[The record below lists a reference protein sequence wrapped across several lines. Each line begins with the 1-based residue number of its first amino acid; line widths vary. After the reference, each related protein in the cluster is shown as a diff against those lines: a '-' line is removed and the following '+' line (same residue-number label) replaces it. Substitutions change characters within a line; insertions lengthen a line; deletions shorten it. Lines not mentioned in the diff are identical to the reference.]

1 MMPSDRHPSDDEFPL
16 PQYERNRGEILLN
29 LSHYNLSYLNLIYQL
44 FDGDLAMVIVL
55 GEISHHNTSDHFNP
69 HALENPRV
77 REIQHERDDW
87 RGLEGCNALSISHA
101 TGIPRET
108 VRRKI
113 AELKRRGWLADDGG
127 KGLYLTAACVK
138 HFTESS
144 SRDQL
149 RLFLRASRAIE
160 RLLQSPADSGDSGSE
175 SPEARRSPRKRKGG
189 SRS

>member
-1 MMPSDRHPSDDEFPL
+1 MMKSDHQPSDEEFPL
-16 PQYERNRGEILLN
+16 QQYERNRGEILLN

-55 GEISHHNTSDHFNP
+55 GEISHHNTSEHFNP

-77 REIQHERDDW
+77 REIQEEREDW

-113 AELKRRGWLADDGG
+113 TELKRRGWLADDGG

-138 HFTESS
+138 HFTENS

-149 RLFLRASRAIE
+149 KLFLRASRAIE
-160 RLLQSPADSGDSGSE
+160 RLLRPPAGSSGTDSSDG
-175 SPEARRSPRKRKGG
+175 RRAPRKRKVG
-189 SRS
+189 SKS

>member
-1 MMPSDRHPSDDEFPL
+1 MKSALHPPDDEFPL
-16 PQYERNRGEILLN
+16 QQYERNRGEILLN

-55 GEISHHNTSDHFNP
+55 GEISHHNTSEHFNP
-69 HALENPRV
+69 HALANPRV
-77 REIQHERDDW
+77 REIQDEREDW

-113 AELKRRGWLADDGG
+113 TELKRRGWLADDGG

-144 SRDQL
+144 SREQL
-149 RLFLRASRAIE
+149 KLFLRASRAIE
-160 RLLQSPADSGDSGSE
+160 RLLLPPEASGRGEAD
-175 SPEARRSPRKRKGG
+175 SPEAHQTPRKRKGG
-189 SRS
+189 SKS

>member
-1 MMPSDRHPSDDEFPL
+1 MMKSDRHPSDEEFPL
-16 PQYERNRGEILLN
+16 QQYERNRGEILLN
-29 LSHYNLSYLNLIYQL
+29 LSHYNLYYLNLIYQL

-77 REIQHERDDW
+77 RELQDEREDW

-160 RLLQSPADSGDSGSE
+160 RLLQPPADSGADPS
-175 SPEARRSPRKRKGG
+175 EARRTPRKRKGG
-189 SRS
+189 SKP

>member
-1 MMPSDRHPSDDEFPL
+1 MMKSDRQPSDDAFPL
-16 PQYERNRGEILLN
+16 QQYERNRGEILLN

-55 GEISHHNTSDHFNP
+55 GEISHHNMSDHFNP

-77 REIQHERDDW
+77 KEIEHQREDW

-113 AELKRRGWLADDGG
+113 NELKRRGWLAEDGG

-149 RLFLRASRAIE
+149 ELFLRASRAIE
-160 RLLQSPADSGDSGSE
+160 RLLQPPAVSGSD
-175 SPEARRSPRKRKGG
+175 SSEARRSPRKRKSGR
-189 SRS
+189 RS

>member
-1 MMPSDRHPSDDEFPL
+1 MMKSDRHPSDDEFPL
-16 PQYERNRGEILLN
+16 QQYERNRGEILLN

-55 GEISHHNTSDHFNP
+55 GEISHHNMSDHFNP

-77 REIQHERDDW
+77 NDIHDW

-113 AELKRRGWLADDGG
+113 TELKRRGWLADDGG
-127 KGLYLTAACVK
+127 KGLYLTAACVR

-149 RLFLRASRAIE
+149 KLFLRASRAIE
-160 RLLQSPADSGDSGSE
+160 RLLQDPAGSGSD
-175 SPEARRSPRKRKGG
+175 SSEARPTPRKRKGG
-189 SRS
+189 IKS